1 MRTVLLC
8 TMMVLALAACGKRGD
23 PLRPGTGDVVSMP
36 ETVQPDRTG
45 TATNGNSQSTPRVIY

>member
-1 MRTVLLC
+1 
-8 TMMVLALAACGKRGD
+8 MMVLALAACGKRGD